1 MIEKESIPF
10 APHLIESMR
19 SLGYSFETAIADLI
33 DNSISASAS
42 KIDLYLTPD
51 ENPQLIIFDNGCG
64 MGDVE
69 LEEALRYGAKNPL
82 EIRSQTDLG
91 RFGLGLKSASLSQC
105 RKLIVASKKNNNIS
119 CFSWDLDLV
128 LDKKGWI
135 LLQYGQPEIKKLP
148 MVDLFDD
155 VESGTYI
162 LLQEFDRVSSSTSNL
177 SLTIK
182 NYMNSTIDH
191 LALVFHRF
199 LNSGVSIYVNNNK
212 IESIDPFLSSHKS
225 TIIMREQNLDIDGE
239 SIKVKPYILPYMN
252 KLTNEDFDKVGGKE
266 DLKTNQ
272 GFYVYRNRRLII
284 WGTWFRI
291 TRKDELSKL
300 ARIMVDIPS
309 TLDYMWS
316 IDIKKSSASLPDVI
330 KKNLYSCIEESVF
343 KSKSV
348 HEYRGRKTS
357 LNKDINY
364 IWERTELRDG
374 CHDYKIN
381 RNIPQI
387 KMLEEKMDSSQLKI
401 FNSLINNIESSFPT
415 SSIYLD
421 VSKGEIKE
429 NNTND
434 IDSLYFE
441 VQEQLVYF
449 ENIGLDKQEALKILL
464 NTEPYCNYNELKEK
478 FNKELGVLV

>member
-33 DNSISASAS
+33 DNSISAGAS
-42 KIDLYLTPD
+42 KIDLYLTPN
-51 ENPQLIIFDNGCG
+51 ENPQLIVFDNGCG
-64 MGDVE
+64 MGEVE

-119 CFSWDLDLV
+119 CFSWDLDFV

-135 LLQYGQPEIKKLP
+135 LLQYGQTEIEKLP
-148 MVDLFDD
+148 MMDLFDD

-177 SLTIK
+177 SVTIK

-212 IESIDPFLSSHKS
+212 IESIDPFLSNHKS
-225 TIIMREQNLDIDGE
+225 TIIMREQNLDINGE
-239 SIKVKPYILPYMN
+239 AIKIKPYILPYMN
-252 KLTNEDFDKVGGKE
+252 KLTNEDFAKVGGKE

-272 GFYVYRNRRLII
+272 GFYIYRNKRLII

-330 KKNLYSCIEESVF
+330 KKNLYSCIEESIF
-343 KSKSV
+343 KSKNV

-357 LNKDINY
+357 INKDINY
-364 IWERTELRDG
+364 
-374 CHDYKIN
+374 K
-381 RNIPQI
+381 
-387 KMLEEKMDSSQLKI
+387 
-401 FNSLINNIESSFPT
+401 
-415 SSIYLD
+415 
-421 VSKGEIKE
+421 
-429 NNTND
+429 
-434 IDSLYFE
+434 
-441 VQEQLVYF
+441 
-449 ENIGLDKQEALKILL
+449 
-464 NTEPYCNYNELKEK
+464 
-478 FNKELGVLV
+478 